1 MNYIFLQ
8 NLMNYFFTDITI
20 NDFANNSISTSK
32 CPKKACINNITSEGK
47 LLDVLFYFFRK

>member
-1 MNYIFLQ
+1 
-8 NLMNYFFTDITI
+8 MNYFFTDITI

-47 LLDVLFYFFRK
+47 LLDELFYFFRK